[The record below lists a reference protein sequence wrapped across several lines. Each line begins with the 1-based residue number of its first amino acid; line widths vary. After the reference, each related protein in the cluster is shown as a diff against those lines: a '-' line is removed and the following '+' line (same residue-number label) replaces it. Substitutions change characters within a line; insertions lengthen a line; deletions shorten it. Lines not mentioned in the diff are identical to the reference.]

1 MLVDS
6 NGSHLHHC
14 LLASSVF
21 TTSILPCFL
30 PTGLLAAE
38 LDSIGRRSCLSTL
51 RGVTCIAA
59 GCPQAS
65 SPSHPLPSRSTPLTS
80 EFTTSLTRPS
90 PAFNAQVHTETSLAL
105 LPSCGESLLVD
116 SMCCVAS
123 GPGGV
128 FDRGTWVSC
137 NTPVRS
143 TSPRRLLQCSRATSS
158 TRQKPCP
165 IPGGNKAFKA

>member
-1 MLVDS
+1 VTPR
-6 NGSHLHHC
+6 C
-14 LLASSVF
+14 ASDPCF
-21 TTSILPCFL
+21 TTNPPCFL
-30 PTGLLAAE
+30 TQGLLAAE
-38 LDSIGRRSCLSTL
+38 LDSNGRRSCLSTL
-51 RGVTCIAA
+51 IGVTCIAV
-59 GCPQAS
+59 GWPQAS
-65 SPSHPLPSRSTPLTS
+65 LCTLSHPFPSRSIPLTS

-123 GPGGV
+123 GPSGV

-143 TSPRRLLQCSRATSS
+143 KSPHRLLQCSRATSS
-158 TRQKPCP
+158 TCQKPCP
-165 IPGGNKAFKA
+165 IPDGNKAFKA